1 MIIDLGT
8 GDGRF
13 VYQCARRNPGSFYVG
28 IDASAG
34 ALRKVS
40 ERVHR
45 KRAKGGVPNILFLHA
60 SVEELP
66 SELDGVADEVHVHFP
81 WGSLLRALAGGE
93 DRVLQ
98 NLRRICAPG
107 AWLEVV
113 ISLDSRRD
121 RSEITRLGLDPVL
134 AGTMTPS
141 LTASYRAAG
150 FEVIESGV
158 IAQSE
163 WPRIHTSWAGR
174 LRSGTGRSLAYLVAR
189 AAEENSPPGREDSKA
204 SV

>member
-1 MIIDLGT
+1 M
-8 GDGRF
+8 
-13 VYQCARRNPGSFYVG
+13 P
-28 IDASAG
+28 
-34 ALRKVS
+34 
-40 ERVHR
+40 
-45 KRAKGGVPNILFLHA
+45 

-134 AGTMTPS
+134 TGTMTPS

-163 WPRIHTSWAGR
+163 WPESARHGRDGFEAGPAAR
-174 LRSGTGRSLAYLVAR
+174 LPILLHAQQKKTQ
-189 AAEENSPPGREDSKA
+189 PPGREASKA